1 MAGILKIDN
10 LWAFTSL
17 RKLQL
22 DNNLIET
29 IENLDS
35 LVHLEWLGQQHMLI
49 QSILYPHDA
58 RVQTSP
64 STK

>member
-1 MAGILKIDN
+1 
-10 LWAFTSL
+10 
-17 RKLQL
+17 
-22 DNNLIET
+22 LIET